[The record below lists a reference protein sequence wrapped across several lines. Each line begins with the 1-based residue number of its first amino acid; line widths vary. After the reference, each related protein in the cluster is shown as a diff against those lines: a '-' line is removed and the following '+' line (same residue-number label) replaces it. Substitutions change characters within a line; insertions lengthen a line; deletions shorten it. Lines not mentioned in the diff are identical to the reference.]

1 MCFLLRLDDE
11 AIREIACGNGN
22 PHDVPAT
29 LAELLESIQV
39 LVRRYVVVTDVQ
51 ATAVALWVVHTHML
65 DAFDCTPY
73 LSVTSADKQS
83 GKTRLLEVL
92 DLVVA
97 RPWFT
102 GRVTAAVLVR
112 KIDGERPTLLLDESD
127 AAFNAEKEYAEA
139 LRGVLNTGFK
149 RNGKSSMCVGQGAA
163 ISYKDFS
170 TFCPKAI
177 AGIGNLP
184 DTVADR
190 SILIRLQRR
199 APRERV
205 ERFRER
211 LVREEAGPLREAL
224 QTFAQTEIDRLCDAR
239 PSLPEEL
246 SDRAADVWEPLLA
259 LADHAGGQWPAEAKA
274 AALALSGRGTRDDE
288 SAGIMLLSDIRN
300 VFDGLRVEHPD
311 DPEKQD
317 RIASK
322 TLVEELIA
330 DPEAPWVE
338 WVGGK
343 EITQRGVAKILARY
357 DVKSRTIRAG
367 ATTMKGYHRA
377 QFDQPWERY
386 LPPVQAPP
394 KPAPSP
400 LSPDSSVTSVTT
412 ASLSQKEG
420 VSHPSQDFGVTDSE
434 MPANPHGYADVTAVT
449 DECPFTEEN
458 GGKELPHPR
467 ADRPLRGGSIIPGEP
482 GFLAFIRDRYRG
494 GHLTASEWLARAGTY
509 GMCLHGGA

>member
-1 MCFLLRLDDE
+1 MPRLDDRT
-11 AIREIACGNGN
+11 IREIACGNGN
-22 PHDVPAT
+22 PHHVPAM

-102 GRVTAAVLVR
+102 GRVTAAVFVR

-199 APRERV
+199 APSERV

-211 LVREEAGPLREAL
+211 LVREEAGPLRQAL
-224 QTFAQTEIDRLCDAR
+224 QTFAQTETDRLCDAR
-239 PSLPEEL
+239 PSLPDEL

-259 LADHAGGQWPAEAKA
+259 LADHAGGQWPAEAKRPRSRCLA
-274 AALALSGRGTRDDE
+274 AGR
-288 SAGIMLLSDIRN
+288 
-300 VFDGLRVEHPD
+300 
-311 DPEKQD
+311 
-317 RIASK
+317 
-322 TLVEELIA
+322 
-330 DPEAPWVE
+330 
-338 WVGGK
+338 
-343 EITQRGVAKILARY
+343 
-357 DVKSRTIRAG
+357 
-367 ATTMKGYHRA
+367 ATTSRPESCCSPTSGSLR
-377 QFDQPWERY
+377 R
-386 LPPVQAPP
+386 PP
-394 KPAPSP
+394 S
-400 LSPDSSVTSVTT
+400 
-412 ASLSQKEG
+412 
-420 VSHPSQDFGVTDSE
+420 
-434 MPANPHGYADVTAVT
+434 
-449 DECPFTEEN
+449 
-458 GGKELPHPR
+458 
-467 ADRPLRGGSIIPGEP
+467 
-482 GFLAFIRDRYRG
+482 
-494 GHLTASEWLARAGTY
+494 
-509 GMCLHGGA
+509 